1 MCDKRTITYCIDL
14 LIPGIYLW
22 LGNKGIKL
30 GGTEVD
36 ATYPNFS
43 IKTVIG
49 FAIVLPNLKSF
60 ITPTGLLD
68 NDIRQT

>member
-1 MCDKRTITYCIDL
+1 MICNKRIIAYCIDL
-14 LIPGIYLW
+14 LIPGIYFW
-22 LGNKGIKL
+22 LGNKGTKL
-30 GGTEVD
+30 GGTKVD

-60 ITPTGLLD
+60 ITPTGLLE
-68 NDIRQT
+68 